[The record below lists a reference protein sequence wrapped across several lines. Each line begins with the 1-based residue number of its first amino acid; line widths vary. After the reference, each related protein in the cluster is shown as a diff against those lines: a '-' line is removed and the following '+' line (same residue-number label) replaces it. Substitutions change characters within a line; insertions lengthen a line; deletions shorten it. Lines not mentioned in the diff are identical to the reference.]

1 MCSTGT
7 LPEGLTFPLFVLRAG
22 EEEDGDDD
30 DEAEGATGKRAAED
44 DEVGRGGSPSE
55 PRVSPEGLGRG
66 RVSVGP
72 EGLGWA

>member
-1 MCSTGT
+1 MQYWNSPRGSHISSLCT
-7 LPEGLTFPLFVLRAG
+7 PG

-44 DEVGRGGSPSE
+44 DEVGRVGPPSE
-55 PRVSPEGLGRG
+55 PRMSPEGLGAG
-66 RVSVGP
+66 RVSAGP